1 MLGACFIENVFK
13 ILMIRLCI
21 YVVCRRVASCEH
33 FTCDS
38 LQHKSLYMWIIASTR
53 SCCSTRYNA
62 FNVYRRELA
71 PGTVS
76 LTGDRAQGDDSKHW
90 AYSSVNAPVLVSVY
104 VDNNGRYRSRYCK
117 QDQVYTTVHSRY
129 LGSKKP
135 LGGIYH
141 YINIGSFFLMLLDK
155 YGIKL
160 LHVMYFS
167 INMSG
172 VEDNV
177 ENYQTYL
184 ISCSTVIVF
193 ESYGILFFVL
203 SLISRSLM
211 IFMLN

>member
-1 MLGACFIENVFK
+1 M
-13 ILMIRLCI
+13 
-21 YVVCRRVASCEH
+21 
-33 FTCDS
+33 
-38 LQHKSLYMWIIASTR
+38 
-53 SCCSTRYNA
+53 YNFA
-62 FNVYRRELA
+62 F
-71 PGTVS
+71 
-76 LTGDRAQGDDSKHW
+76 
-90 AYSSVNAPVLVSVY
+90 
-104 VDNNGRYRSRYCK
+104 
-117 QDQVYTTVHSRY
+117 TVHSRY

-135 LGGIYH
+135 LGGIYL

-177 ENYQTYL
+177 ENNQTYL

-203 SLISRSLM
+203 SLISRSLS
-211 IFMLN
+211 

>member
-1 MLGACFIENVFK
+1 MGRKKSNQTNKSYACSKVIS
-13 ILMIRLCI
+13 ILI
-21 YVVCRRVASCEH
+21 
-33 FTCDS
+33 
-38 LQHKSLYMWIIASTR
+38 
-53 SCCSTRYNA
+53 
-62 FNVYRRELA
+62 
-71 PGTVS
+71 
-76 LTGDRAQGDDSKHW
+76 TG
-90 AYSSVNAPVLVSVY
+90 N
-104 VDNNGRYRSRYCK
+104 
-117 QDQVYTTVHSRY
+117 TVHSRY

-135 LGGIYH
+135 FGGLYH

-155 YGIKL
+155 YGINKL

-203 SLISRSLM
+203 SLISRSLS
-211 IFMLN
+211 